1 MKILLTGASGFV
13 GRQLLDVLL
22 EKTDAQLQLVGRTT
36 PSQRFDSRV
45 AYRSIVE
52 ISANTNWRDV
62 LPGCDVVIHAAARVH
77 VMQEHA
83 DDPLAAYRETNVAGT
98 LNLARQA
105 STQGV
110 KRFIYL
116 SSIKVNGE
124 LTPNGKPF
132 NADDEALPQCPYSIS
147 KHEAEQGLL
156 ALAEETGMDV
166 VIIRPVLVYGPGVK
180 GNFRTMMEWLE
191 KGIPL
196 PLGRVHNKRSF
207 VSVDNLVDL
216 MITCIDH
223 PRAANQI
230 FLVSDGEDL
239 STTVLLRKLRRLL
252 DKRMV
257 LLPIPVWVL
266 NSVSKLLGKQVYAE
280 RLCGSL
286 QVDIGKAR
294 ELLGWQ
300 PVASV
305 DDVLQSTVEEYLCGH
320 TV

>member
-1 MKILLTGASGFV
+1 MNILLTGATGFV
-13 GRQLLDVLL
+13 GQKLTDALL
-22 EKTDAQLQLVGRTT
+22 EQTDAALRLAVRKRIAGDF
-36 PSQRFDSRV
+36 SHRV
-45 AYRSIVE
+45 AVTTIDD
-52 ISANTNWRDV
+52 ISANTHWQD
-62 LPGCDVVIHAAARVH
+62 LLSDCQVVIHAAARVH

-105 STQGV
+105 ATQGV

-132 NADDEALPQCPYSIS
+132 NAEDKALPQCPYSIS

>member
-1 MKILLTGASGFV
+1 M
-13 GRQLLDVLL
+13 
-22 EKTDAQLQLVGRTT
+22 
-36 PSQRFDSRV
+36 
-45 AYRSIVE
+45 
-52 ISANTNWRDV
+52 
-62 LPGCDVVIHAAARVH
+62 
-77 VMQEHA
+77 
-83 DDPLAAYRETNVAGT
+83 
-98 LNLARQA
+98 
-105 STQGV
+105 
-110 KRFIYL
+110 
-116 SSIKVNGE
+116 
-124 LTPNGKPF
+124 
-132 NADDEALPQCPYSIS
+132 
-147 KHEAEQGLL
+147 